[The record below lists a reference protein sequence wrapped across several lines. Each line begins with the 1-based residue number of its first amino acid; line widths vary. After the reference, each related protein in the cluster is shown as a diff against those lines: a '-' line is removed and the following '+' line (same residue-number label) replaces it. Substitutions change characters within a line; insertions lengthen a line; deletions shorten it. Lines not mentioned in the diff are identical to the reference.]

1 MASEALAK
9 IIKIQE
15 GGYIDSIEADTLTK
29 KYQKTLSQAQLD
41 AQ

>member
-9 IIKIQE
+9 ISKIRE
-15 GGYIDSIEADTLTK
+15 GGYIDSIEAEMLTK
-29 KYQKTLSQAQLD
+29 KYQKTLTQAQID